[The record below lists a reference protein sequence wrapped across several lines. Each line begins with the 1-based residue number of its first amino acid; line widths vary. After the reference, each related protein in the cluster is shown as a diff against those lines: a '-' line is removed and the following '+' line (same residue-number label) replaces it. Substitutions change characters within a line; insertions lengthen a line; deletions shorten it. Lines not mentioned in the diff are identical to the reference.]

1 MMCLLEGSRGSD
13 RAVSRSIEHLSGN
26 GVKNTYCV
34 HEIINLDLE
43 GIMIDR
49 LPPDLLRSFVAVAH
63 TGSFTRAA
71 ERVHLSQS
79 TVSQHINRL
88 EDLVGKLLFERDTRT
103 VRLTRDGESLQ
114 NYAVRILDLMTEAM
128 EHLCAPALS
137 GHVRLGL
144 SEDFASTGLTA
155 ALASFLRRNP
165 EVELTIAIDM
175 SGDLFRQ
182 LDEGRHDI
190 VFAKRLQ
197 GSRRGSAVRS
207 EPLMWCVGSQMSGM
221 ENSDVVPLAL
231 HPEPSV
237 TRLRVLE
244 ALEAVGRPYRIVLS
258 SGSLAALKA
267 AVIAG
272 LGVSAFVR
280 FVIPEGLVRVG
291 GRLPELGA
299 LEFVLDTPKVVSKSV
314 AALKATLAAAAREL

>member
-1 MMCLLEGSRGSD
+1 
-13 RAVSRSIEHLSGN
+13 
-26 GVKNTYCV
+26 
-34 HEIINLDLE
+34 
-43 GIMIDR
+43 MIDR
-49 LPPDLLRSFVAVAH
+49 LPPDLLGSFVAVAQ

-88 EDLVGKLLFERDTRT
+88 EDLVGKSLFERDTRT

-114 NYAVRILDLMTEAM
+114 NYAARILDLMTEAM
-128 EHLCAPALS
+128 EHLRAPALS

-144 SEDFASTGLTA
+144 SEDFATTGLTA
-155 ALASFLRRNP
+155 ALTSFVRRNP

-190 VFAKRLQ
+190 VFAKRLE
-197 GSRRGSAVRS
+197 GSRRGSVVRS
-207 EPLMWCVGSQMSGM
+207 EPLMWCVGSQASGWQ
-221 ENSDVVPLAL
+221 NSDVLPLAL

-237 TRLRVLE
+237 TRLRVLQ
-244 ALEAVGRPYRIVLS
+244 ALEAAGRPYRIALS
-258 SGSLAALKA
+258 SFSLAALKA
-267 AVIAG
+267 AVMAG
-272 LGVSAFVR
+272 LGVGAFVR
-280 FVIPEGLVRVG
+280 FVMPEGLVRVSG
-291 GRLPELGA
+291 TLPELGA

>member
-1 MMCLLEGSRGSD
+1 
-13 RAVSRSIEHLSGN
+13 
-26 GVKNTYCV
+26 
-34 HEIINLDLE
+34 
-43 GIMIDR
+43 MIDR
-49 LPPDLLRSFVAVAH
+49 LPPDLLRSFVAVAQ

-79 TVSQHINRL
+79 TVSQHIHRL
-88 EDLVGKLLFERDTRT
+88 EDLVGKALFERDTRT

-128 EHLCAPALS
+128 EHLRAPALS

-144 SEDFASTGLTA
+144 SEDFASAGLTA
-155 ALASFLRRNP
+155 ALASFVRRHP
-165 EVELTIAIDM
+165 EVELTIAIGM
-175 SGDLFRQ
+175 SGEIFRQ

-197 GSRRGSAVRS
+197 GSRRGNVVRS
-207 EPLMWCVGSQMSGM
+207 EPLMWCVGSQASGM
-221 ENSDVVPLAL
+221 ESYDVVPLAL

-244 ALEAVGRPYRIVLS
+244 ALEAAGRPYRIVLS
-258 SGSLAALKA
+258 SGSLAALKG
-267 AVIAG
+267 AVMAG
-272 LGVSAFVR
+272 LGVSAFARCVM
-280 FVIPEGLVRVG
+280 PEGLVRVSG
-291 GRLPELGA
+291 TLPDLGA
-299 LEFVLDTPKVVSKSV
+299 LEFVLDSPKVVSKSV

>member
-1 MMCLLEGSRGSD
+1 
-13 RAVSRSIEHLSGN
+13 
-26 GVKNTYCV
+26 
-34 HEIINLDLE
+34 
-43 GIMIDR
+43 MIDR
-49 LPPDLLRSFVAVAH
+49 LPPDLLRSFVAVAQ

-88 EDLVGKLLFERDTRT
+88 EDLVGKSLFERDTRT

-128 EHLCAPALS
+128 EHLRAPALS

-144 SEDFASTGLTA
+144 SEDFASTGLTS
-155 ALASFLRRNP
+155 ALAGFVRRNP

-197 GSRRGSAVRS
+197 GSRRGSVVRS
-207 EPLMWCVGSQMSGM
+207 EPLMWCVGSQASGL
-221 ENSDVVPLAL
+221 ESYDVLPLAL

-237 TRLRVLE
+237 TRLRVLQ
-244 ALEAVGRPYRIVLS
+244 ALEAAGRPYRIVLS
-258 SGSLAALKA
+258 SFSLAALKA
-267 AVIAG
+267 AVMAG

-280 FVIPEGLVRVG
+280 FVMPEGLVRVSG
-291 GRLPELGA
+291 TLPELGA
-299 LEFVLDTPKVVSKSV
+299 LEFVLDTPKVVSKPV
-314 AALKATLAAAAREL
+314 ATLKATLAIAARDL

>member
-1 MMCLLEGSRGSD
+1 
-13 RAVSRSIEHLSGN
+13 
-26 GVKNTYCV
+26 
-34 HEIINLDLE
+34 
-43 GIMIDR
+43 MIDR
-49 LPPDLLRSFVAVAH
+49 LPPDLLRSFVAVAQ

-79 TVSQHINRL
+79 TVSQHIQRL
-88 EDLVGKLLFERDTRT
+88 EDLVGKALFERDTRT

-128 EHLCAPALS
+128 EHLRAPALS

-144 SEDFASTGLTA
+144 SEDFACAASADLTA
-155 ALASFLRRNP
+155 ALASFVRRNP
-165 EVELTIAIDM
+165 EVEVTIAIGM

-197 GSRRGSAVRS
+197 GSRRGSVVRS
-207 EPLMWCVGSQMSGM
+207 EPLMWCVGSQTSGL
-221 ENSDVVPLAL
+221 ESSDVVPLAL

-244 ALEAVGRPYRIVLS
+244 ALEAAGRPYRIVLS
-258 SGSLAALKA
+258 SGSLAALKG
-267 AVIAG
+267 AVMAG
-272 LGVSAFVR
+272 LGVSAFARCVM
-280 FVIPEGLVRVG
+280 PEGLVRVSG
-291 GRLPELGA
+291 TLPELGV

-314 AALKATLAAAAREL
+314 AALKDTLAAAAREL